1 MDAARTG
8 RVGRRAVAAAA
19 PFWHR
24 TETARLYNALRTRS
38 RDPMADTDFPS
49 THDIQ
54 TAGAV
59 RRPTVALALGA
70 GGAKGLAHIGVIE
83 EIEAAG
89 YEVVAIAGTSM
100 GALIGGIY
108 AMGKLDVYR
117 DWVSALAKLDVLRL
131 LDWTFTGGGLIKGE
145 KIIGTLRELIGDV
158 HIEDLPLNF
167 TAVATDLDRER
178 EVWISRGSLF
188 DAIRASIA
196 IPTIFRPHRI
206 DGRLLVDG
214 ALLNPVP
221 VTPLIREP
229 ADYMF
234 AVSVDGPAES
244 ATPEEAVAHDDESH
258 RSRLGEWLGKL
269 LPVGNGAPREV
280 VPGALDLL
288 NQSMDLMQ
296 ANLSRLRLAAYAPDL
311 LIQMPRNVSTA
322 FEFYRARELIELGR
336 AHARQALSTW
346 HAREGDPPG
355 GTER

>member
-1 MDAARTG
+1 
-8 RVGRRAVAAAA
+8 
-19 PFWHR
+19 
-24 TETARLYNALRTRS
+24 
-38 RDPMADTDFPS
+38 MADTDSS
-49 THDIQ
+49 TRHDIQ
-54 TAGAV
+54 TTADTGGHA

-108 AMGKLDVYR
+108 AMGKLDIYR

-158 HIEDLPLNF
+158 HIEDLPLAF
-167 TAVATDLDRER
+167 TAVATDLERER

-229 ADYMF
+229 ADYVF
-234 AVSVDGPAES
+234 AVSLDGPAES
-244 ATPEEAVAHDDESH
+244 ITPEEAVAHDDESH
-258 RSRLGEWLGKL
+258 RGRLGEWLGKL
-269 LPVGNGAPREV
+269 LPVGNGAPRET
-280 VPGALDLL
+280 VPGALELL
-288 NQSMDLMQ
+288 NQAMDLMQ

-322 FEFYRARELIELGR
+322 FEFYRARELIELGHT
-336 AHARQALSTW
+336 HARQALRVW
-346 HAREGDPPG
+346 HAGEGELPG
-355 GTER
+355 CTER